1 MNEPETII
9 NQEETNTN
17 QMYLDEI
24 QKLKANTVS
33 RERYEQLMQENKNLL
48 TTLVNGQQVSAET
61 ETPKATADEVRAR
74 FNPRMTNLDYVI
86 NALELREAAMRE
98 GKVDPFVGEHNT
110 APTREAMESA
120 QRVADAFAECI
131 KSSNGNPE
139 VFTANLQ
146 SMMIDVPVPPRY

>member
-24 QKLKANTVS
+24 QKLKATTVS
-33 RERYEQLMQENKNLL
+33 RERYDSLMQENRNLL
-48 TTLVNGQQVSAET
+48 TTLVNGQQVSTET
-61 ETPKATADEVRAR
+61 ETPKATADEIRTR
-74 FNPRMTNLDYVI
+74 FNPNMSNLEYVTT
-86 NALELREAAMRE
+86 ALELRDAAMRE

-131 KSSNGNPE
+131 KSSNGNSE

-146 SMMIDVPVPPRY
+146 SMMLDVPVPPRY